1 MIEPKKLAIV
11 GSPNVDKSIIFNTLT
26 KRYVSVSNYP
36 GTTVEVM
43 RGKAGLS
50 LVLDLNFMDE
60 AQKLRV
66 KIDLSGFEAKY
77 RYSGGSRDSH
87 RGKRNEPSEK
97 TKNICLTKVI
107 IFLLCTLV
115 IIDHDCHNNLGI
127 PIFTQAGPQ

>member
-1 MIEPKKLAIV
+1 
-11 GSPNVDKSIIFNTLT
+11 VDKSVTFNTLT

-66 KIDLSGFEAKY
+66 KIDLSGFEAKIDIPVVVAIATEE
-77 RYSGGSRDSH
+77 REMNLLK
-87 RGKRNEPSEK
+87 KRR
-97 TKNICLTKVI
+97 TY
-107 IFLLCTLV
+107 
-115 IIDHDCHNNLGI
+115 
-127 PIFTQAGPQ
+127 A

>member
-1 MIEPKKLAIV
+1 M
-11 GSPNVDKSIIFNTLT
+11 DKSVIFNTLT

-66 KIDLSGFEAKY
+66 KIDLSGFEAKIDIPVVVAIATEE
-77 RYSGGSRDSH
+77 REMNLLK
-87 RGKRNEPSEK
+87 KRR
-97 TKNICLTKVI
+97 TY
-107 IFLLCTLV
+107 
-115 IIDHDCHNNLGI
+115 
-127 PIFTQAGPQ
+127 A